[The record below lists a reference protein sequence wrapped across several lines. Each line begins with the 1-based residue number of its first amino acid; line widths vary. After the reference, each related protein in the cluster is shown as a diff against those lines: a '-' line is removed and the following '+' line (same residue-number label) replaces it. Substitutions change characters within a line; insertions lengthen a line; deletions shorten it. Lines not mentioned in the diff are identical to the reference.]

1 MLKRTVHSWSSCSE
15 FPSAEVGQPA
25 ANALTA
31 SSTPLTK
38 VSAIVQLELELLTR
52 SWVFASSLF
61 VRRTN
66 PAKSK
71 KNPPKKKTKKHEG
84 MCAQCQPRSRA
95 CVVPCLGI
103 LLDSFKISVAMR
115 SHLCYY
121 THLRLCDRILIYLYL
136 SSLSRISPLIFIL
149 LLTLHRLHHLHA
161 RNNVGCIP
169 HYFCRKCCTCPKG
182 RWKFTFDWK
191 GCPWSIC

>member
-25 ANALTA
+25 TNALTA

-38 VSAIVQLELELLTR
+38 VSAIVQLELELLR
-52 SWVFASSLF
+52 FS
-61 VRRTN
+61 RRTN
-66 PAKSK
+66 RG
-71 KNPPKKKTKKHEG
+71 KNQINRIQPKKKNKKHEG

-169 HYFCRKCCTCPKG
+169 HYFCRRCCTCPKG
-182 RWKFTFDWK
+182 R
-191 GCPWSIC
+191 